1 MQHLREKSAIAGTG
15 TVGLG
20 KAVPMN
26 YAAITALLAP
36 RSVAVIGASSDPARI
51 GGRPIATMLAAGFQ
65 GRILPVNPARDAIQ
79 GLPCYPSVAALPETP
94 DAALIAV
101 PARDVAR
108 VVDDLGRRGCRTATL
123 FSSGFAETG
132 EAGRQEQERIIAIA
146 RSHGM
151 RILGPNTLGVFNV
164 NHRYFGTFSSSFEAG
179 LPLPGNIGIASQSG
193 AFGAHLA
200 VIARDRGLGAS
211 VLVATGNE
219 ADITAGETIGWMAQS
234 DEIDVICAY
243 LEGINEPRSLLA
255 GLDAARDAR
264 KPVIVLKA
272 GRSSI
277 GSHAAV
283 SHTASLT
290 GDAMVADMVL
300 RAHGAILVRDSEQLL
315 DVAYVA
321 HQRIQPR
328 SATLGFVTVSGGAGI
343 IASDEAE
350 AIGFA
355 MPPMPEDA
363 QAELKALMPIST
375 PTNPLDCTAQALN
388 QPELFERFTRAAL
401 EKGGYGA
408 VVCFMTYVAGSPT
421 LAPVILKAM
430 APLRRDFP
438 DRLIVI
444 CGTGPAEVIG
454 QYEKAGFLLFTDPSR
469 AVRALHAVVGLGAA
483 FSAPR
488 RALPPP
494 PAVAALPDQTPD
506 EAEAKRILAGA
517 GIAVAPERTAGTPG
531 DAVRAADQIG
541 YPVVLKIL
549 SPDILHKSDIGG
561 VKLNIGDAQAVRGAY
576 AEIMASVAVKAPDA
590 RIAGVLVARQMTGG
604 VECLMGISRDPTFGP
619 VAVFGLGGIFT
630 EILNDVALRQCP
642 FDEASARE
650 MILSI
655 RSAAILKG
663 ARGRKPAD
671 IGALARMLSRLSLFA
686 AGAGVKLRSVDLNPV
701 LALAEGEGAFA
712 LDAVMEI
719 AVAGAGGQ

>member
-1 MQHLREKSAIAGTG
+1 MNHSA
-15 TVGLG
+15 L
-20 KAVPMN
+20 
-26 YAAITALLAP
+26 TALLAP
-36 RSVAVIGASSDPARI
+36 RSVAVIGASSDPTRI
-51 GGRPIATMLAAGFQ
+51 GGRPIATMLAAGFE
-65 GRILPVNPARDAIQ
+65 GRILPVNPTRDTIQ

-101 PARDVAR
+101 PARDVAQ
-108 VVDDLGRRGCRTATL
+108 VVEDLGRLGCRTATL
-123 FSSGFAETG
+123 FSSGFAEIG
-132 EAGRQEQERIIAIA
+132 EAGRQEQDRIIAIA
-146 RSHGM
+146 RSQGM

-164 NHRYFGTFSSSFEAG
+164 NHRYFGTFSSSLEGG

-219 ADITAGETIGWMAQS
+219 ADITVGETIGWMAQS
-234 DEIDVICAY
+234 DEIEVICAY

-255 GLDAARDAR
+255 GLDAARETR
-264 KPVIVLKA
+264 KPVIILKA

-277 GSHAAV
+277 GSHAAA

-290 GDAMVADMVL
+290 GDAMVADAVL
-300 RAHGAILVRDSEQLL
+300 RAHGVILVRDSEQLM

-321 HQRIQPR
+321 HQRIHPR

-343 IASDEAE
+343 VASDEAE

-363 QAELKALMPIST
+363 QAELKALLPIST

-388 QPELFERFTRAAL
+388 QPDLFERFTRAAL

-430 APLRRDFP
+430 APVRRDYP
-438 DRLIVI
+438 DRLLVI

-454 QYEKAGFLLFTDPSR
+454 QYEQAGFLVFTDPSR
-469 AVRALHAVVGLGAA
+469 AVRALHAVAGLDAA
-483 FSAPR
+483 FSAPGQTR
-488 RALPPP
+488 PPPSAAVALPER
-494 PAVAALPDQTPD
+494 TPD
-506 EAEAKRILAGA
+506 EAEAKRLLTGA
-517 GIAVAPERTAGTPG
+517 GIDIPPERTAGTP
-531 DAVRAADQIG
+531 DETVRAADEIG
-541 YPVVLKIL
+541 YPVVMKVL
-549 SPDILHKSDIGG
+549 SSDILHKSDIGG
-561 VKLNIGDAQAVRGAY
+561 VKLNIRDAGAVRIAH
-576 AEIMASVAVKAPDA
+576 AEIMAAVAAGAPEA
-590 RIAGVLVARQMTGG
+590 RIAGVLVARQMSGG
-604 VECLMGISRDPTFGP
+604 VECLMGVNRDPTFGP
-619 VAVFGLGGIFT
+619 VAVFGLGGIFV

-655 RSAAILKG
+655 RSAAVLTG

-686 AGAGVKLRSVDLNPV
+686 AGAGAKLQSIDLNPV
-701 LALAEGEGAFA
+701 LALPEGEGAYA
-712 LDAVMEI
+712 LDALVEI
-719 AVAGAGGQ
+719 APAGAGDR

>member
-1 MQHLREKSAIAGTG
+1 MEYSAI
-15 TVGLG
+15 
-20 KAVPMN
+20 N
-26 YAAITALLAP
+26 ALLAP

-51 GGRPIATMLAAGFQ
+51 GGRPIATMLAAGFG
-65 GRILPVNPARDAIQ
+65 GRILPVNPTRDAIQ
-79 GLPCYPSVAALPETP
+79 GLPCFPSVGALPETP

-101 PARDVAR
+101 PARDVAQ
-108 VVDDLGRRGCRTATL
+108 VVEDLGRRGCRTATL
-123 FSSGFAETG
+123 FTSGFAENG
-132 EAGRQEQERIIAIA
+132 EAGRQEQDRIIAIA

-164 NHRYFGTFSSSFEAG
+164 NDRYFGTFSSSLEGG

-219 ADITAGETIGWMAQS
+219 ADITVGETIGWMAES
-234 DEIDVICAY
+234 DQIDVICAY

-255 GLDAARDAR
+255 GLDAARAAR

-272 GRSSI
+272 GRSRI
-277 GSHAAV
+277 GSHAAA

-290 GDAMVADMVL
+290 GDAMVADTVL
-300 RAHGAILVRDSEQLL
+300 RAHGAILVRDSEQLM

-321 HQRIQPR
+321 HQCIYPR

-343 IASDEAE
+343 VASDEAE

-355 MPPMPEDA
+355 MPPMPGDA

-388 QPELFERFTRAAL
+388 QPELFEQFTRAAL

-421 LAPVILKAM
+421 LAPVILKVM

-438 DRLIVI
+438 DRLLVI
-444 CGTGPAEVIG
+444 CGTGPAEVIR
-454 QYEKAGFLLFTDPSR
+454 QYEEAGFLVFTDPSR
-469 AVRALHAVVGLGAA
+469 AVRALHAVAELDAA

-488 RALPPP
+488 QAAPTP
-494 PAVAALPDQTPD
+494 PAAVPLPSHTPD
-506 EAEAKRILAGA
+506 EAEAKRILAAA
-517 GIAVAPERTAGTPG
+517 GIDIAPERTARTVEE
-531 DAVRAADQIG
+531 AIRAAEEIG
-541 YPVVLKIL
+541 YPVVMKIL

-561 VKLNIGDAQAVRGAY
+561 VKLNIRDADGVSTAFTG
-576 AEIMASVAVKAPDA
+576 IMAAVAERAPEA

-604 VECLMGISRDPTFGP
+604 IECLMGINRDPTFGP
-619 VAVFGLGGIFT
+619 IAVFGLGGIFV

-642 FDEASARE
+642 FDEVAARE

-655 RSAAILKG
+655 QSAAILKG

-671 IGALARMLSRLSLFA
+671 IGALARILSRLSLFA
-686 AGAGVKLRSVDLNPV
+686 AGAGEKLRSIDLNPV
-701 LALAEGEGAFA
+701 LVLAEGEGAYA
-712 LDAVMEI
+712 LDAVVEI
-719 AVAGAGGQ
+719 APAGDR

>member
-1 MQHLREKSAIAGTG
+1 MDYS
-15 TVGLG
+15 
-20 KAVPMN
+20 
-26 YAAITALLAP
+26 AITALLAP

-51 GGRPIATMLAAGFQ
+51 GGRPIATMLAAGFG
-65 GRILPVNPARDAIQ
+65 GRILPVNPTRDAIQ
-79 GLPCYPSVAALPETP
+79 GLPCFPSVGALPETP

-101 PARDVAR
+101 PARDVAQA
-108 VVDDLGRRGCRTATL
+108 VEDLGRRGCRTATL
-123 FSSGFAETG
+123 FTSGFAENG
-132 EAGRQEQERIIAIA
+132 EAGRKEQDRIIAIA

-164 NHRYFGTFSSSFEAG
+164 NDRYFGTFSSSLEGG

-200 VIARDRGLGAS
+200 VIARDRSLGAS
-211 VLVATGNE
+211 VLVTTGNE
-219 ADITAGETIGWMAQS
+219 ADITVGETIGWMAES
-234 DEIDVICAY
+234 DRIDVICAY

-255 GLDAARDAR
+255 GLDAARAAR
-264 KPVIVLKA
+264 KPVIMLKA
-272 GRSSI
+272 GRSRI
-277 GSHAAV
+277 GSNAAA

-290 GDAMVADMVL
+290 GDAMVADTVL
-300 RAHGAILVRDSEQLL
+300 RAHGAILVRDSEQLM

-321 HQRIQPR
+321 HQCIHPR

-343 IASDEAE
+343 VASDEAE
-350 AIGFA
+350 ASGFA
-355 MPPMPEDA
+355 MPPMPSDA
-363 QAELKALMPIST
+363 QAELRALMPIST

-388 QPELFERFTRAAL
+388 QPELFEQFTRAAL

-438 DRLIVI
+438 DRLLVI
-444 CGTGPAEVIG
+444 CGTGPADVIRH
-454 QYEKAGFLLFTDPSR
+454 YEEAGFLVFADPSR
-469 AVRALHAVVGLGAA
+469 AVRALHAVAGLDVA

-488 RALPPP
+488 QAAPPS
-494 PAVAALPDQTPD
+494 PAAVPLPDRTPD
-506 EAEAKRILAGA
+506 EAEAKRILAAA
-517 GIAVAPERTAGTPG
+517 GIDIAPERTARTVEE
-531 DAVRAADQIG
+531 AIRAADEIG
-541 YPVVLKIL
+541 YPVVMKIL

-561 VKLNIGDAQAVRGAY
+561 VKLNIRDADGVPTAFTG
-576 AEIMASVAVKAPDA
+576 IMASVAEKAPEA
-590 RIAGVLVARQMTGG
+590 RIAGVLVARHMTGG
-604 VECLMGISRDPTFGP
+604 IECLMGINRDPTFGP
-619 VAVFGLGGIFT
+619 IAVFGLGGVFV

-642 FDEASARE
+642 FDEAAARE

-663 ARGRKPAD
+663 ARGRKPTD

-686 AGAGVKLRSVDLNPV
+686 ASAEEKLRSIDLNPV
-701 LALAEGEGAFA
+701 LALAEGEGAYA
-712 LDAVMEI
+712 LDAVVEI
-719 AVAGAGGQ
+719 APAGAGER